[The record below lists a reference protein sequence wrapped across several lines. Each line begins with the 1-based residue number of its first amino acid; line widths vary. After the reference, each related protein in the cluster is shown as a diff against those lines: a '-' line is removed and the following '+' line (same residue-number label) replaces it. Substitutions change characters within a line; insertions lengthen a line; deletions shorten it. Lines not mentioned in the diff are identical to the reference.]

1 MSPNLNQ
8 SPRSDYRLNS
18 GGQQWTGMDSPSGLE
33 KTAMDSNGQPQP
45 LPESILEDLRTSDGD
60 FMSKASRPGT
70 GGRNPRVPTGVGATV
85 TAASK
90 ENSVSPTV
98 IRLGR
103 SGLKWWEVDPDGDG
117 AICARLSSED
127 ENKGVTVMGQ
137 IIGGRELASRKD
149 LKPRYVLVAEKQS
162 GKSSIQNHLDI
173 QFHATLW

>member
-1 MSPNLNQ
+1 
-8 SPRSDYRLNS
+8 
-18 GGQQWTGMDSPSGLE
+18 
-33 KTAMDSNGQPQP
+33 
-45 LPESILEDLRTSDGD
+45 
-60 FMSKASRPGT
+60 
-70 GGRNPRVPTGVGATV
+70 VGITV

-127 ENKGVTVMGQ
+127 ENKGETVMGQ

-162 GKSSIQNHLDI
+162 GKSSIQTTWISSSMPLCGEANLPNNPEVGVSEMNLGHGLFDEEFNLQPAKDRAGLHHLDRRSKTS
-173 QFHATLW
+173 HAAASRTD